1 MLLQPTMNSKPKGT
15 EQRQHWG
22 SLANAV
28 NLGTPSCLRLLGD
41 VAGLMRGFAGQ
52 AASLGGDPGVP
63 ETWVPATHKGHICD
77 RDVQ

>member
-41 VAGLMRGFAGQ
+41 VAGLMTGFAGQ
-52 AASLGGDPGVP
+52 AASLGGDPGAP
-63 ETWVPATHKGHICD
+63 ETWVPATRKGHICD
-77 RDVQ
+77 CDVQ